1 METSNPS
8 IFMPHSL
15 SCKIN
20 FPNDSVVESVYLVEV
35 KIFLQTESHCRKKN
49 DGVKLEYFSCAVLL
63 SGVIYIV
70 RFITIKYV
78 KSYISVR
85 QFMLAVKNGT
95 Q

>member
-1 METSNPS
+1 MIASWKVSTSWKS
-8 IFMPHSL
+8 KYFSRL
-15 SCKIN
+15 SRT
-20 FPNDSVVESVYLVEV
+20 VA
-35 KIFLQTESHCRKKN
+35 KKN